1 MAPEAMAEF
10 NREFA
15 GVAMVTSSG
24 SSSHFMTGDT
34 LIQMMEQLLG
44 AAFAKQR
51 DLLPSFN
58 PAFVEVNLFRRGF
71 VYVET
76 KSYVKPS
83 ALLSVL
89 CFCVC
94 MDCTVLSTIDSKLPR
109 GGINMEA
116 GIAFI
121 PLQAWTFL
129 ERQGSTSMRRLV
141 RKFQTN

>member
-58 PAFVEVNLFRRGF
+58 PAIVEVNLFRRGF

-89 CFCVC
+89 CFYVCVW
-94 MDCTVLSTIDSKLPR
+94 TVLYYRP
-109 GGINMEA
+109 
-116 GIAFI
+116 
-121 PLQAWTFL
+121 
-129 ERQGSTSMRRLV
+129 
-141 RKFQTN
+141 